1 MYNFQTNT
9 LERKD
14 QKMSDLLR
22 GREEEKV
29 R

>member
-14 QKMSDLLR
+14 KKMSDLLR